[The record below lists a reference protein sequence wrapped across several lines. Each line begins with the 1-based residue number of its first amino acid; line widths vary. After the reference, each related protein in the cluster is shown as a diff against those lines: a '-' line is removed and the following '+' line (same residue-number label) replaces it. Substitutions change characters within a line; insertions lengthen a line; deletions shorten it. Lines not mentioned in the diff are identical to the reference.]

1 MSSEQNKAIV
11 RRFTHPKGTAMDIN
25 WQGSTQINAPVEQV
39 YRYLA
44 DFPRHCE
51 WAQTL
56 ERMEQIRVG
65 DSTGIGARYLTIE
78 RQAMQADRKPYEQ
91 LTRGMR
97 VKTLCEVREL
107 TPSRRIAWHAHTA
120 PKAMGLYADLDF
132 ELAPAAD
139 GGTLLTQ
146 HYRFHQP
153 PILVFMFKL
162 MFSSNVEA
170 KGNAQWDA
178 SLRNIKA
185 ILEQAADG
193 APAAYLEPRRAASG
207 ATT

>member
-1 MSSEQNKAIV
+1 
-11 RRFTHPKGTAMDIN
+11 MDIN
-25 WQGSTQINAPVEQV
+25 WQGSIRINAPVEQV

-56 ERMEQIRVG
+56 ERMERVRAG
-65 DSTGIGARYLTIE
+65 DSTGIGARYLTFE
-78 RQAMQADRKPYEQ
+78 RQAMQADRKPYER

-97 VKTLCEVREL
+97 VKTMCEIREL
-107 TPSRRIAWHAHTA
+107 TPERRIAWHAHTV

-132 ELAPAAD
+132 ELAPTEE

-146 HYRFHQP
+146 HYHFHQP
-153 PILVFMFKL
+153 APMVFMFKL
-162 MFSSNVEA
+162 MFGRDLAA
-170 KGNAQWDA
+170 KGNAQWEA

-185 ILEQAADG
+185 ILEERAGSDSTART
-193 APAAYLEPRRAASG
+193 APRAVEQDA
-207 ATT
+207 

>member
-1 MSSEQNKAIV
+1 
-11 RRFTHPKGTAMDIN
+11 MDMY

-56 ERMEQIRVG
+56 ERMEQIRTG
-65 DSTGIGARYLTIE
+65 DSTGIGARYLTTE

-91 LTRGMR
+91 LTKGMR

-107 TPSRRIAWHAHTA
+107 IPNRRIAWHGHTV

-132 ELAPAAD
+132 VLAPTMD

-153 PILVFMFKL
+153 PFMRFMFTL
-162 MFSSNVEA
+162 IYGSDLEA
-170 KGNAQWDA
+170 KGHAQWQA
-178 SLRNIKA
+178 SLHNIKA
-185 ILEQAADG
+185 ILEQAADVE
-193 APAAYLEPRRAASG
+193 PAAHLEAHREASG
-207 ATT
+207 ATA